1 MFTAQRLLGAFALMG
16 MTACFRKP
24 VAEIKGSDNVVATRW
39 NANLTTPA
47 SMQGVI
53 SAQGRSWITSE
64 DGGRRLRIDVEMS
77 NMVPGG
83 EHPWALRA
91 GQCGMA
97 GAELARVNDGHRLKV
112 GGDGKA
118 TADITS
124 DMLFPTTGDYM
135 LAVFA
140 SNENSDRMIACG
152 NFAPPNMQI
161 RP

>member
-1 MFTAQRLLGAFALMG
+1 MYIGHKLLATIALLS

-24 VAEIKGSDNVVATRW
+24 VAEIKAADNVVATRW

-53 SAQGRSWITSE
+53 SAQGRSWITSL

-97 GAELARVNDGHRLKV
+97 GAELTRVNDSNRLKV

-118 TADITS
+118 KADVSS

-135 LAVFA
+135 VAVFA

-152 NFAPPNMQI
+152 NFAPPNMTR

>member
-1 MFTAQRLLGAFALMG
+1 MYTARKLLGAIALLG
-16 MTACFRKP
+16 MTACVRKP
-24 VAEIKGSDNVVATRW
+24 VAEIKVADNAIATRW

-47 SMQGVI
+47 SLQGVI
-53 SAQGRSWITSE
+53 SSEGRSWITSV

-97 GAELARVNDGHRLKV
+97 GAELARVNDSHRLKV

-118 TADITS
+118 NADFTTE
-124 DMLFPTTGDYM
+124 MLFPTTGDYM

-140 SNENSDRMIACG
+140 SNENGDRMIACG